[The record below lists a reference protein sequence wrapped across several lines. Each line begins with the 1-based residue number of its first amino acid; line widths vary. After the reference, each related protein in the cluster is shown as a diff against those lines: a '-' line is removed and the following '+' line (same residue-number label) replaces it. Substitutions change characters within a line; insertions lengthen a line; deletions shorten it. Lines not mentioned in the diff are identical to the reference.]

1 MEKILEAL
9 EKAGIV
15 GKRFA
20 QEWAAIIESLQIDYG
35 VSEEEIK
42 HLILEIVRPSD
53 VEETIQGF
61 IDTFNHYLEL
71 QELADT
77 EGNPNQ
83 PKQRSFE
90 QRQFCL
96 LSPLLLRHIAAV
108 GNDGYGSGFL

>member
-20 QEWAAIIESLQIDYG
+20 QEWVAIIESLQIDYG

-53 VEETIQGF
+53 VEETIQWV
-61 IDTFNHYLEL
+61 IDTFNQYLEL
-71 QELADT
+71 RELAD
-77 EGNPNQ
+77 EQEDRSQ